1 MKWGSVCAT
10 VLLCFGRWFDLK
22 ASFLSIASS
31 CAWSEGWCVLLYL
44 IGYFGRW
51 FELKVSVSLASIAL
65 QVILFWRHFMETCS
79 QLCFED
85 NQDRFLAVFCFCFED
100 KSRKF
105 IAIFFW
111 RQTDR
116 PTDQPTDQGIEDP
129 SRSLKIIAF
138 SNAIDFWTMVVAPL
152 QVT

>member
-44 IGYFGRW
+44 IGYFGRR

-85 NQDRFLAVFCFCFED
+85 NQDRFLAICCFCFED
-100 KSRKF
+100 KSIEF

-111 RQTDR
+111 RPTNR
-116 PTDQPTDQGIEDP
+116 PTDLGIEAP
-129 SRSLKIIAF
+129 SRSLKNG
-138 SNAIDFWTMVVAPL
+138 NAVNSGYSQMPKNSACTSLCPNM
-152 QVT
+152 